1 MNFLVHR
8 SGGVRGWNNGEKI
21 SSSIDSHHIYPR
33 DYMKEDDRED
43 VESIVNRILIP
54 KIDNI
59 KIGKKAP
66 SIYLNEILERNPE
79 LTELIGTQ
87 SMIPKELI
95 TGELDDNYD
104 KFLELRASMLYD
116 ALEEELFS
124 NTSEIQEKFVL
135 SS

>member
-1 MNFLVHR
+1 
-8 SGGVRGWNNGEKI
+8 
-21 SSSIDSHHIYPR
+21 
-33 DYMKEDDRED
+33 
-43 VESIVNRILIP
+43 
-54 KIDNI
+54 
-59 KIGKKAP
+59 
-66 SIYLNEILERNPE
+66 
-79 LTELIGTQ
+79 
-87 SMIPKELI
+87 MIPKELI